1 MKKYGKKLMKFAE
14 HKNVRLVLIALL
26 IAYSAFLVPAY
37 NERISPLFDSW
48 VIRALFVLVI
58 ILVIPQDLILGVLLL
73 LAFGVSMFVN
83 YRNNGMRVMLESENG
98 SDRGALGRRL
108 GETVDASVGAV
119 LDTTGRVVSGT
130 VGVVGDVAGAADRAT
145 GSVVSGVAR
154 ETERVARGVVG
165 DIAGGLSLLSS
176 NEPQGFNIGY
186 TQCIRGTG
194 DGMCR
199 GVGNVGLQ
207 TQGLG
212 VPVGF
217 PGQETGA
224 IL

>member
-1 MKKYGKKLMKFAE
+1 MKKYGKKLMKIVE
-14 HKNVRLVLIALL
+14 HKHVRTLLIALL

-37 NERISPLFDSW
+37 NERISPIFDSW
-48 VIRALFVLVI
+48 VLRALFVLVI
-58 ILVIPQDLILGVLLL
+58 VMVIPQDLVLGVLLL

-83 YRNNGMRVMLESENG
+83 YRNNGMRVMIPSTDG
-98 SDRGALGRRL
+98 DRGALVRRL
-108 GETVDASVGAV
+108 GETADASVGRV
-119 LDTTGRVVSGT
+119 LDTTGQVVSGT
-130 VGVVGDVAGAADRAT
+130 VGVVGDVADVADRAT
-145 GSVVSGVAR
+145 GRVVSGVAR

-165 DIAGGLSLLSS
+165 DIAGGLSLATGG
-176 NEPQGFNIGY
+176 NPQGYNIGY
-186 TQCIRGTG
+186 TQCMGG
-194 DGMCR
+194 SGGALCR
-199 GVGNVGLQ
+199 GVGNVGIQ